1 MSDKTAIVMSGGG
14 SKGAFQVGVLK
25 RMYEVGIRPQ
35 IVCGTSVGALNGA
48 KLAENSETV
57 IPELEALWLSVR
69 GNEDVLAL
77 SPTVQTLLQAV
88 GRLAGKEVTSLA
100 DVDTLQA
107 TLERSLLWRGIVL
120 VALGLLPGPLG
131 AAAQII
137 QLLGLRRRVVDVVD
151 GVGVALNGSSLFVT
165 DPLRAKMVQHLD
177 VSKVRTSGIELRV
190 TAVDFQNG
198 DLLLMDQNH
207 PDLLEAVLASAVQ
220 PVFMEP
226 RHPVAPAPG
235 QLPHQV
241 YDGGVREISPLQ
253 AAVDLGADRVYMIL
267 AGSLTV
273 PPVAPLQGIFPT
285 VSRTIELFTN
295 EIARNDLHI
304 QQEVNRLA
312 VLAQTLQAELPATLL
327 PDSPAS
333 LAVQSLQAQPMMG
346 RRPVDLVVFEPTFDP
361 FDGSLDFDP
370 AKIRQSMAHGYELA
384 SQVLPG

>member
-1 MSDKTAIVMSGGG
+1 MSPTTAIVMSGGG
-14 SKGAFQVGVLK
+14 SKGAFQVGALK

-57 IPELEALWLSVR
+57 ISELETLWLSLQ

-77 SPTVQTLLQAV
+77 SPPVGALLQAV
-88 GRLAGKEVTSLA
+88 GRLAGRDGAGLA
-100 DVDTLQA
+100 DIDNLPA
-107 TLERSLLWRGIVL
+107 ELERSLLWRGIVL
-120 VALGLLPGPLG
+120 VALGLLPGPIG

-151 GVGVALNGSSLFVT
+151 GASAALNGASLFVT
-165 DPLRAKMVQHLD
+165 DPLRAKMVQYLD
-177 VSKVRTSGIELRV
+177 VAKVRSSGVELRV
-190 TAVDFQNG
+190 TAVDFQSG

-207 PDLLEAVLASAVQ
+207 PDLLEAVLSSAVQ

-226 RHPVAPAPG
+226 RHPIAPPPG

-253 AAVDLGADRVYMIL
+253 AAVDLGAERVYMIL
-267 AGSLTV
+267 AGPLTV
-273 PPVAPLQGIFPT
+273 PPIGPLQGIFPI

-295 EIARNDLHI
+295 EIARNDLRI

-312 VLAQTLQAELPATLL
+312 ILGETLQAAMPTTLL
-327 PDSPAS
+327 PDSPANQA
-333 LAVQSLQAQPMMG
+333 LQALQAQPVLG
-346 RRPVDLVVFEPTFDP
+346 RRPVDLIVIEPTFDP
-361 FDGSLDFDP
+361 FDGSLDFNP
-370 AKIRQSMAHGYELA
+370 AKIRQAMAHGYEVATRIL
-384 SQVLPG
+384 SG

>member
-165 DPLRAKMVQHLD
+165 DPLRAKMLQHLD

>member
-1 MSDKTAIVMSGGG
+1 MSHRTAIVMSGGG

-57 IPELEALWLSVR
+57 IPELEALWLSLR
-69 GNEDVLAL
+69 SNEDVLAL

-100 DVDTLQA
+100 DLDTLQA

-120 VALGLLPGPLG
+120 VALGLLPGPFG
-131 AAAQII
+131 AVTQII

-151 GVGVALNGSSLFVT
+151 GVGAALNGASLFVT

-177 VSKVRTSGIELRV
+177 VSKVRSSGIELRV

-198 DLLLMDQNH
+198 DLQLMDQNH

-235 QLPHQV
+235 QLPHQF

-273 PPVAPLQGIFPT
+273 PPIGPLQGIFPT

-312 VLAQTLQAELPATLL
+312 VLAQTLQAEMPTTLL
-327 PDSPAS
+327 PDSPAN
-333 LAVQSLQAQPMMG
+333 LALQSLQAQPVMG

>member
-1 MSDKTAIVMSGGG
+1 MSSTTAIVMSGGG
-14 SKGAFQVGVLK
+14 AKGAFQVGVLK

-57 IPELEALWLSVR
+57 ITELEALWLSIR
-69 GNEDVLAL
+69 GNDDVLAL
-77 SPTVQTLLQAV
+77 SPPVQNLLQAV
-88 GRLAGKEVTSLA
+88 GRLAGQEVNGLA
-100 DVDTLQA
+100 DIDKLRAV
-107 TLERSLLWRGIVL
+107 LERSLLWRGVVL

-151 GVGVALNGSSLFVT
+151 GVGAALKGTSLFVT

-177 VSKVRTSGIELRV
+177 VSKVRGSGVALRV

-226 RHPVAPAPG
+226 RHPVAPPPG

-253 AAVDLGADRVYMIL
+253 AAVDLGADQVYMIL

-273 PPVAPLQGIFPT
+273 PPIGPLQGIFPI

-312 VLAQTLQAELPATLL
+312 ALAQTLQAEMPPTLL

-333 LAVQSLQAQPMMG
+333 LALQSLQTQPLMG
-346 RRPVDLVVFEPTFDP
+346 RRPVDLTVFEPAVDP

-370 AKIRQSMAHGYELA
+370 VKIRQSMAHGYELA

>member
-304 QQEVNRLA
+304 QQEVNRMA

>member
-1 MSDKTAIVMSGGG
+1 MSHTTAIVMSGGG

-25 RMYEVGIRPQ
+25 RMYEVGIRPH
-35 IVCGTSVGALNGA
+35 IICGTSVGALNGA

-57 IPELEALWLSVR
+57 IPELEALWLSLR
-69 GNEDVLAL
+69 GNDDVLAL
-77 SPTVQTLLQAV
+77 SPSVQTLLQAV
-88 GRLAGKEVTSLA
+88 GRLAGQEVTSLA
-100 DVDTLQA
+100 NVDKLQA
-107 TLERSLLWRGIVL
+107 ALERSLLWRGIVL
-120 VALGLLPGPLG
+120 VASGLLPGPIG
-131 AAAQII
+131 AAVQVL
-137 QLLGLRRRVVDVVD
+137 QLLGLRRQVVDVVE
-151 GVGVALNGSSLFVT
+151 GVGVALNGASLFVT

-177 VSKVRTSGIELRV
+177 VSKVRTSGVALRV

-226 RHPVAPAPG
+226 RHPLAPAPG

-253 AAVDLGADRVYMIL
+253 AAIDLGADQVYMIL

-273 PPVAPLQGIFPT
+273 PPIGPLQGLFPT
-285 VSRTIELFTN
+285 MSRTIELFTN
-295 EIARNDLHI
+295 EIARNDLRI
-304 QQEVNRLA
+304 QQEANRLA
-312 VLAQTLQAELPATLL
+312 AVARTLQDAMPATLL

-333 LAVQSLQAQPMMG
+333 LALQSLQDQPLLG
-346 RRPVDLVVFEPTFDP
+346 RRPVDLTVFEPTFDP

-370 AKIRQSMAHGYELA
+370 VKIRQSMAHGYELA
-384 SQVLPG
+384 SQILPG